1 MVLPVVGTKMLVNF
15 ELLAAV
21 ENMEM
26 LVKVL
31 LRAKVVYGEKYKED
45 KMTEFLRGRVD
56 SDISEAEK
64 HGVGSWA
71 DAVKDLRNR
80 LIAQGRKGEGRS

>member
-1 MVLPVVGTKMLVNF
+1 LPVVGTKMLVDF
-15 ELLAAV
+15 EVLATV

-31 LRAKVVYGEKYKED
+31 PRARVVYGEKYKED
-45 KMTEFLRGRVD
+45 RMTEFLRGRVER
-56 SDISEAEK
+56 SVAESGSEGAA
-64 HGVGSWA
+64 SWA